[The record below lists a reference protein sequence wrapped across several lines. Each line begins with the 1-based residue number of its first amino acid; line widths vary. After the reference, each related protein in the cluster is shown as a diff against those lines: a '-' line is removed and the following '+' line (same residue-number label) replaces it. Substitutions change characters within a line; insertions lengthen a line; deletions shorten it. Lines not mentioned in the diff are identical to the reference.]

1 MQQSLFT
8 SLCFL
13 NGGYKTLKLRKTGLV
28 GDIKQTF
35 LQVEIAEECEM
46 FLVSFGLRI

>member
-1 MQQSLFT
+1 MRQRLFT
-8 SLCFL
+8 FLCFL
-13 NGGYKTLKLRKTGLV
+13 KGGYKTLKLIKTGLV

-35 LQVEIAEECEM
+35 LQVEIAEEREI